1 MTGRFVPV
9 VLFISLGSLIVWL
22 LAADSLRPML
32 EWGAGFLPWV
42 DPSASTTV
50 LAILSAIAVLVIAC
64 PCALG
69 LATPTA
75 LMVGSGIGA
84 ERGILIR
91 SGEAIQTFKDIR
103 VIVLD
108 KTGTI
113 TRGEPK
119 LTELTTA
126 DGVTEQQLLQ
136 WAATVE
142 NASEHPIARAMLRG
156 HASAM

>member
-1 MTGRFVPV
+1 MNPE
-9 VLFISLGSLIVWL
+9 
-22 LAADSLRPML
+22 AATP
-32 EWGAGFLPWV
+32 
-42 DPSASTTV
+42 V
-50 LAILSAIAVLVIAC
+50 LAILAAIAVLVIAC

-91 SGEAIQTFKDIR
+91 SGEAIQTFKD
-103 VIVLD
+103 VKVMVLD

-119 LTELTTA
+119 LTEAVVAEAPTKTA
-126 DGVTEQQLLQ
+126 CSP
-136 WAATVE
+136 WR
-142 NASEHPIARAMLRG
+142 RAWRTPRSTPSPGLSSMVPG
-156 HASAM
+156 SAM

>member
-1 MTGRFVPV
+1 IA
-9 VLFISLGSLIVWL
+9 LASLAAWL
-22 LAADSLRPML
+22 LAAGSLRPIL

-42 DPSASTTV
+42 DPTASAPV
-50 LAILSAIAVLVIAC
+50 LAILAAGAVLVIAC

-91 SGEAIQTFKDIR
+91 SGEAIQTFKDIK

-119 LTELTTA
+119 LTEIVA
-126 DGVTEQQLLQ
+126 AEGVDELQLLQ
-136 WAATVE
+136 WASTVE
-142 NASEHPIARAMLRG
+142 NA
-156 HASAM
+156 